1 MHLAEVKH
9 LCYDNC
15 KESVPTYD
23 ALYLFVTMLNY
34 YGLLVFLVGNGTYQ
48 SDGN

>member
-1 MHLAEVKH
+1 MTIVKKVY
-9 LCYDNC
+9 LPTYQ
-15 KESVPTYD
+15 PTYD